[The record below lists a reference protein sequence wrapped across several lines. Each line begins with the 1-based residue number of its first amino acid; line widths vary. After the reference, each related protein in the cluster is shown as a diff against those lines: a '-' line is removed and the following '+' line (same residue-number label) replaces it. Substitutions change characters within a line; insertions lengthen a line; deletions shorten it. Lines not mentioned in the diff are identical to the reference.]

1 MQEYLIRAKYYTIL
15 LQKMDAMIL
24 RSLFRMA
31 SIISLKQKNLT
42 VTLENVFSDAGLITC
57 GVPQGSISGPL
68 LFLIYIY
75 IIDLPQALHKTGS
88 HLYAHDTCIFSPSLE
103 D

>member
-75 IIDLPQALHKTGS
+75 IYI
-88 HLYAHDTCIFSPSLE
+88 YIYN
-103 D
+103 

>member
-42 VTLENVFSDAGLITC
+42 VTLYVFSDAGLITC
-57 GVPQGSISGPL
+57 GVPQGSILGPL
-68 LFLIYIY
+68 LFLVCVYIY
-75 IIDLPQALHKTGS
+75 II
-88 HLYAHDTCIFSPSLE
+88 YIYN
-103 D
+103 